1 MTELDVQRNSGQT
14 ILHELRAR
22 IGSRHERHFREDVE
36 LANSVEKIKPGAYDS
51 FQVDLYDLRA
61 DSAWDLASKTGKRNF
76 FTLQTLRL
84 IAKWRPDPFRFMQ
97 KCKKIGLKALI
108 FVDVLRLDFHPI
120 AGT

>member
-1 MTELDVQRNSGQT
+1 MQRNSGQT

-22 IGSRHERHFREDVE
+22 IGSRRGLEVATSVTSEDVE

-51 FQVDLYDLRA
+51 FQVDQYDLRA

-108 FVDVLRLDFHPI
+108 FVDVLRPDFHPI

>member
-1 MTELDVQRNSGQT
+1 LEVATSVTSAKTWNSPTQWKRSSRAPT
-14 ILHELRAR
+14 IL
-22 IGSRHERHFREDVE
+22 S
-36 LANSVEKIKPGAYDS
+36 NAYDS
-51 FQVDLYDLRA
+51 FQVDQYDLRA